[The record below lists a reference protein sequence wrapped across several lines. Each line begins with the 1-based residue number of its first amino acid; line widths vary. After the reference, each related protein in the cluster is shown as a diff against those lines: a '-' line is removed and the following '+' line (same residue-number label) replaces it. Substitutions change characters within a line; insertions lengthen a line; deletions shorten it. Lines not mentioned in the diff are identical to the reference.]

1 MKYCQGP
8 KCHTYTTKD
17 RIRGSKGDK
26 HYETR
31 KRSSFYYLD
40 GNVCSMQCQADW
52 FDVYGSRALDHFGRI
67 TQPKVLTQD
76 NAWSMICQDEWF
88 KKFGNMALD
97 HFGRIHEPKRQD
109 ASGAWYK
116 DYAWR
121 SNGHLHYFIN
131 DLLGE
136 RRPITEQQYRDD
148 NLTTPTT

>member
-8 KCHTYTTKD
+8 NCHEYKTKD

-40 GNVCSMQCQADW
+40 GNCCSMQCMYDW
-52 FDVYGSRALDHFGRI
+52 F
-67 TQPKVLTQD
+67 
-76 NAWSMICQDEWF
+76 N
-88 KKFGNMALD
+88 KFGEMALD

-116 DYAWR
+116 DYSWR
-121 SNGHLHYFIN
+121 SNNNHQHYFVN

-136 RRPITEQQYRDD
+136 RRPITQQEY
-148 NLTTPTT
+148 NNKELTQPS